1 MKRLL
6 IYIIGIG
13 LLMAACDIE
22 RSDNGDFDGLWQLYA
37 VDTLPAGGTADMRLS
52 QIVWCVQGTLLELRQ
67 GSDVEKDYICNFELT
82 EQMLKLSN
90 PYLSKRD
97 SGDIRVNDVDRLRLF
112 GINQLE
118 EQFKVLQLTDS
129 RMDLES
135 ETLKLH
141 FRKY

>member
-1 MKRLL
+1 
-6 IYIIGIG
+6 
-13 LLMAACDIE
+13 
-22 RSDNGDFDGLWQLYA
+22 
-37 VDTLPAGGTADMRLS
+37 
-52 QIVWCVQGTLLELRQ
+52 
-67 GSDVEKDYICNFELT
+67 
-82 EQMLKLSN
+82 MLKLSN

-118 EQFKVLQLTDS
+118 EQFKVLQLTYS